1 MVNVDRMVVVIVTK
15 IQGTGVCA
23 CVCVCFLTW
32 LTMDCICGGGNEA
45 VQQSQVL
52 AVHFI

>member
-15 IQGTGVCA
+15 IQGTGVC
-23 CVCVCFLTW
+23 VCFLTL